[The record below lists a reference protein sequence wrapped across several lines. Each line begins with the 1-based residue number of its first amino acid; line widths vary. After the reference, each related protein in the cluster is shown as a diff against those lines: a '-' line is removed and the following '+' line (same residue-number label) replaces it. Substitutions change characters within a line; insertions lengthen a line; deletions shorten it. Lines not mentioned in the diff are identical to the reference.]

1 MFINAIEESAQNRP
15 IRTPVAARQIK
26 GEEELRKFM
35 KEWEKAQQRS
45 TMELWILRQR
55 IGGHLA
61 VIVIN
66 ERREEDGFPSDRSGK
81 HLKAKAEF

>member
-1 MFINAIEESAQNRP
+1 
-15 IRTPVAARQIK
+15 
-26 GEEELRKFM
+26 
-35 KEWEKAQQRS
+35 
-45 TMELWILRQR
+45 MELWILRQR